1 MPAHPKDPSVRA
13 RRNKTSTRATLKPVK
28 NPKIPP
34 LPTGPDWYPQVE
46 SWWTRAWSSPMVPE
60 WTDSDIDTMYLAAK
74 LMQEFWSPETSANVC
89 KNLAAEIRQLLAQCG
104 LTPMSRR
111 SLQWEI
117 ERVDEAQARGNARR
131 SANSSTSAKST
142 SKRKV
147 DPRVARRE
155 RNGLHSVG

>member
-1 MPAHPKDPSVRA
+1 MPAHSKDPSVRA
-13 RRNKTSTRATLKPVK
+13 RRNKTSTRAVLKPVT
-28 NPKIPP
+28 NPTIPA
-34 LPTGPDWYPQVE
+34 LPAGPDWYPQVE
-46 SWWTRAWSSPMVPE
+46 AWWRRAWSSPMVPE
-60 WTDSDIDTMYLAAK
+60 WTESDVDTMYLAAK

-131 SANSSTSAKST
+131 SGTSSTPAKSAAA
-142 SKRKV
+142 KRKV

-155 RNGLHSVG
+155 RNLHSVG